1 MKCMFIR
8 LCFLFFMLS
17 NFLIYAQKETIT
29 GMVSDES
36 GPLPGVS
43 VLIKGTTTGTETD
56 FDGKYAI
63 EAEIGDVLVFSFV
76 GLKTQEIAVSNNK
89 VINVILQNDS
99 ILEEVVV
106 VAYGTQKEESI
117 VGSIASIDTE
127 TIEKQQVTSVT
138 NAIQGSVPGVNIIS
152 EGGVPGDNPT
162 IRIRGVGSINASAD
176 PLIIV
181 DGAPFN
187 GNINSISQDQIE
199 SINVLKDASST
210 ALYGSRAAN
219 GVILITTKSGRLNTA
234 PTLNVTSSYGFT
246 KNAVAFHKLVGAED
260 YMKYSWE
267 ALRNA
272 DQYINGNDAVT
283 AGQNATAN
291 LISELQYNPYGVNN
305 PIDSNGNLIS
315 NANLLWDTDWS
326 DALLRNS
333 GTRME
338 HGFSISGGG
347 EKTTYFASTNYL
359 KEDGNVKNTHFER
372 VTSRLK
378 LDSEITEWLTLG
390 ANISYSISN
399 SNVPS
404 QSGTTFQ
411 SAVQWMYTVPNI
423 YPVYRRDVNGAL
435 IYDDKGQLIYDYGN
449 NAQSVNGNRPIFGG
463 ENGVGALYNYKRRYK
478 RYNTTLSGYAEIKFS
493 DNLKFKTSLSHENYL
508 YDFYNYV
515 SNEFGYAAN
524 VNGRVTQ
531 NRDITQTLNAIQ
543 SLNFNK
549 SFDKHNLNVDLIYEA
564 YRFNYN
570 QLGAQGVGFLPN
582 VEVLDGST
590 TPELVSGSFTD
601 ESLNSYLTRVS
612 YNFDSK
618 YFVEGSFRRDGSS
631 RFSKDNRWG
640 DFYSVGAS
648 WLVSKER
655 FLENSQVVSLLK
667 LKASYGELGNNKVLR
682 NDGTADY
689 FPYYSI
695 FETGWNNLNN
705 PGVLL
710 AGVVDP
716 NIKWEKTSSLNLG
729 VEFGLFNDRL
739 YGSVEYYERK
749 SVDLIYD
756 LPLPISTGDDG
767 VLTNVASLK
776 NSGIE
781 VTLNGSIFQ
790 SEDFNWDAG
799 VNFSMD
805 KNEITDLPQDEFLNG
820 TKLWRVGKSLYDF
833 YVREYAGV
841 DPDDGYAMWYQDVL
855 DSNGNPTG
863 ERTTTKVYGD
873 ATRYYIGKSSLPD
886 ILGGFNTTI
895 QYKNWDLSALLN
907 FSFGGYILDGTYQS
921 LMNSLESLGRQVH
934 ADIAN
939 RWQKPGDITDVPLL
953 LASNNDFN
961 ATSSRFIFKNDYVR
975 VRALTLGYNFDKEVV
990 ERIGM
995 KGLRLYFQADNPFTY
1010 QSHKGI
1016 DPEQNLAGTTNS
1028 RSYQQKIFSFGVKL
1042 KF

>member
-56 FDGKYAI
+56 FDGKYSI

-463 ENGVGALYNYKRRYK
+463 ENGVGALYNYKLRYK

-564 YRFNYN
+564 YRFNYD

-601 ESLNSYLTRVS
+601 ETLNSYLTRVS